1 MQLPSSLRAL
11 LGKRL
16 VRAGL
21 WFIVAILT
29 WGALAGLIAPPILC
43 SVLEKELSSALGN
56 RTTLGRLG
64 FNPYT
69 LRISLK
75 EIAVPLPDGS
85 PFARAD
91 LLELRLS
98 PESLLKLAPVLSG
111 VRLVRPEVSLILRPD
126 GKLSPMDFLPSAPP
140 PASPP
145 PAGPEDPVEIK
156 LTEFELVDGRIVF
169 NDQLFKAEHEI
180 SELNLYIPVASTLE
194 QDREQP
200 IAPRL
205 TALADGKPLRA
216 DANLTPFAAR
226 GRNIIS
232 ANLAELSLTR
242 LTPYL
247 QRVAPLTLAGGD
259 LSLDVGLGIEKAA
272 DGGTTMLLNAGL
284 RLKDIDLRTPAKGE
298 LLRLAGADIG
308 LNWDIFGETGLVLS
322 EAVITNPALSLAR
335 KEDGGLELLD
345 WLPRQNDAKDKAAK
359 PMAMLLKRLTLTG
372 GRVAWTDRSLPG
384 PFTAEAKD
392 IAVSLTDLNPASSKP
407 GALEMSC
414 SLAGGGCLS
423 LKGGV
428 VPSPLSLDMHVAL
441 DDLALKP
448 LAPLLP
454 QLILLEDG
462 RLKTEAHLRVNPK
475 DSGSGFSLENGGL
488 EISSLALSLK
498 NAKDVLISL
507 GALRVKAINA
517 TPDKQDAA
525 EVGLTDLIVTDQG
538 RPAAKLASLSLTDCR
553 INPGGEGYS
562 AKSLVLSQPVL
573 GVRRDAE
580 GRISLLQLI
589 DKLVGPTE
597 KKEEGKKPE
606 AASKTTASEQPRIRL
621 DLLEIK
627 RGRVFL
633 SDALGVKA
641 RLDNIAV
648 QARNLDT
655 TSTTPSP
662 VRLEALVNGSPLTGE
677 GTLMLTP
684 EGADVEARAGLN
696 ALDLAPFSPLAQR
709 YLGYA
714 IAHGRLSLDSTLK
727 LKDRNIDL
735 AQRIRLLNFD
745 LGEQTPSPDAIDAP
759 VKLGLALLKDSKN
772 DIDIQL
778 PISGN
783 LDNPEFGTGNIIRTA
798 FGNLLLSVVT
808 SPFAIIGGLLGGSSG
823 SNLEY
828 VAFTPGDDRLSQA
841 NREALKQVA
850 DLMKSRRSLTLGL
863 VPQADENDRE
873 SLGEAYVRRRMRE
886 ERFNDLSR
894 KEQAATSVDEMRWK
908 PGSEEA
914 TDLLFQVY
922 KEEPI
927 DKPRNLIG
935 MIKELPYQDMFKAV
949 ADSRPKDDAALRA
962 LGRARAE
969 AVRDALV
976 AIDPALAPRITIR
989 PTEVPGAGPRVLL
1002 GSGD

>member
-1 MQLPSSLRAL
+1 MHLPPPLRAL
-11 LGKRL
+11 LERRL
-16 VRAGL
+16 FRAGL
-21 WFIVAILT
+21 WLLAAILA
-29 WGALAGLIAPPILC
+29 WGALAGLIAPPILR
-43 SVLEKELSSALGN
+43 SVLEKELSQALGN
-56 RTTLGRLG
+56 TTTLERVGI
-64 FNPYT
+64 NPYT
-69 LRISLK
+69 LSIGL
-75 EIAVPLPDGS
+75 EGIAVPLPDGS
-85 PFARAD
+85 PFARAE

-111 VRLVRPEVSLILRPD
+111 VRLVRPEIDLALRPD
-126 GKLSPMDFLPSAPP
+126 GKLSPMDFAPA
-140 PASPP
+140 PAPQ
-145 PAGPEDPVEIK
+145 AAPEDPFEIK
-156 LTEFELVDGRIVF
+156 LTELELVDGRIAF
-169 NDQLFKAEHEI
+169 DDQLFSAKHEI
-180 SELNLYIPVASTLE
+180 SELNLFVPVASTLQ

-205 TALADGKPLRA
+205 TALVDGKPLRA

-232 ANLAELSLTR
+232 ANLAALSVSR

-247 QRVAPLTLAGGD
+247 QRVAPLTLAGGE
-259 LSLDVGLGIEKAA
+259 LSLDVGLGMEKTPNG
-272 DGGTTMLLNAGL
+272 DSTMLLNAGL

-298 LLRLAGADIG
+298 LLRLAGAEIG

-322 EAVITNPALSLAR
+322 EAVITNPSLTLAR

-345 WLPRQNDAKDKAAK
+345 WLPSQNGKKDKAAK
-359 PMAMLLKRLTLTG
+359 PMPVLLKHLALTG

-384 PFTAEAKD
+384 PFTAEATD
-392 IAVSLTDLNPASSKP
+392 IALTLTNLNPASAKP
-407 GALEMSC
+407 GACEFSC
-414 SLAGGGCLS
+414 SLAGGGS
-423 LKGGV
+423 LNITGGIA
-428 VPSPLSLDMHVAL
+428 PSPLSLDLKVAV
-441 DDLALKP
+441 DGLALKP

-454 QLILLEDG
+454 RPLRLEDG
-462 RLKTEAHLRVNPK
+462 SLKTEARMRYAAA
-475 DSGSGFSLENGGL
+475 GSSPGFRLEDGSLDL
-488 EISSLALSLK
+488 SSLALGLEQ
-498 NAKDVLISL
+498 AKGVLVSL
-507 GALRVKAINA
+507 GALRATGVTA
-517 TPDKQDAA
+517 TPDEQSAG
-525 EVGLTDLIVTDQG
+525 EISLTDLSLTDQG
-538 RPAAKLASLSLTDCR
+538 RPAARLASLALTDCR
-553 INPGGEGYS
+553 VGPGREGYA
-562 AKSLVLSQPVL
+562 AKSLVLNQPVL
-573 GVRRDAE
+573 GARRDAE

-589 DKLVGPTE
+589 DKLIGPAE

-606 AASKTTASEQPRIRL
+606 AAPQATAGEQPRVRL
-621 DLLEIK
+621 DLLEVK

-641 RLDNIAV
+641 RVDNLAV

-655 TSTTPSP
+655 AATTPSP

-677 GTLMLTP
+677 GTLLLTP
-684 EGADVEARAGLN
+684 QGADVEARAGLD
-696 ALDLAPFSPLAQR
+696 ALDLAPFSPLAQH

-714 IAHGRLSLDSTLK
+714 IARGRLSLDSTLR
-727 LKDRNIDL
+727 LKDRNIALD
-735 AQRIRLLNFD
+735 QRIRLLNFD

-778 PISGN
+778 PINGN
-783 LDNPEFGTGNIIRTA
+783 LDNPEFGTGSIVRKA
-798 FGNLLLSVVT
+798 VGNLLLSVVT

-828 VAFTPGDDRLSQA
+828 VAFTPGDDRLSQS

-914 TDLLFQVY
+914 ADLLFKVY

-935 MIKELPYQDMFKAV
+935 MVKELSYQEMYKAV
-949 ADSRPKDDAALRA
+949 ADSRPTDDAALHT
-962 LGRARAE
+962 LGQARAQ

-989 PTEVPGAGPRVLL
+989 PTAVPGAGPRVLL